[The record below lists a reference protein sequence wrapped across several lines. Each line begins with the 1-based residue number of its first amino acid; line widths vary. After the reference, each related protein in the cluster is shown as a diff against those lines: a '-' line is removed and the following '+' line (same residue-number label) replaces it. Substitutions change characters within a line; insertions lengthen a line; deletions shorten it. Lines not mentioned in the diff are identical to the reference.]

1 MAGTNPEELGAREY
15 EMTNIGAALVL
26 SCGMA
31 TALVGMQQPKPD
43 GPKVNADALVLQDFK
58 TRVDRYMELHKRLEK
73 RTPPLKQVDDPAK
86 IQASQEALA
95 TAIRSER
102 AGAKPGDIFTPEIA
116 ERIRRLIY
124 PEVAGAKG
132 AETRELIKEDA
143 PAPAAVVLK
152 VNGPY
157 PSGAPLPTVPPNLL
171 ANLPQLPED
180 LEYRILGRDLILRDV
195 HANLIVDFTR
205 RVIR

>member
-1 MAGTNPEELGAREY
+1 
-15 EMTNIGAALVL
+15 MTNIGAALVL
-26 SCGMA
+26 GCGLA
-31 TALVGMQQPKPD
+31 TSLLGMQQPKPD
-43 GPKVNADALVLQDFK
+43 GPKVNAEALVLQDFK

-73 RTPPLKQVDDPAK
+73 RTPPLKKVDDPAK

-102 AGAKPGDIFTPEIA
+102 ADAKPGDIFTPEIS
-116 ERIRRLIY
+116 ERLRQLIY
-124 PEVAGAKG
+124 PEVTGAKG
-132 AETRELIKEDA
+132 TETKESIKEDT
-143 PAPAAVVLK
+143 PTGVVLK
-152 VNGPY
+152 VNGTY

-205 RVIR
+205 RIIR